1 MNETVRAAVL
11 IGLLLFLSKIGEETA
26 IRLRLPGFLGSV
38 IMGLLISGAV
48 AGIVTPSDLE
58 PALLLLVIGINFTLF
73 LAGVEEL
80 SNPALLV
87 PTKAEL
93 AYSAIMLSLS
103 SILVALI
110 VEALGFVPEWRESLA
125 LGVVLG
131 LISSG
136 PLAKIVLGREDV
148 GEKELSIMRTGLLV
162 EVEGL
167 VVFNAL
173 VAGENIVWQ
182 LVLSAIFVLF
192 IFLVGRHYLTLLF
205 HFIERYLAVK
215 EAPFAMIVALV
226 LMTGYIAEAI
236 GFNAAVTALLLGMF
250 LSEYLEERPLYLERI
265 SAFTYGFLEPL
276 FFIGIGVYATR
287 ITLSGLGLSLL
298 LFVLSALPRILVAHL
313 QGLRPVQG
321 LAYLAKGGVDAAL
334 LLSLLQDE
342 HIGYELYTIS
352 LFAIILSIIVASLE
366 SASMHVHRPEK
377 LRYRVVDL
385 ELDADIAHIDMPAE
399 EAARLVAEKGALVVV
414 DDNLRPVGYVTAK
427 DFVEVDPSLLRN
439 IPLRFFLRKEVPIVH
454 KDKTLQEVLTDV
466 SLITEPII
474 AVIDDE
480 GRVLG
485 TIRPRKLLGAL
496 LGKGKGEKGSGAPA
510 PQHPRR

>member
-38 IMGLLISGAV
+38 IMGLLVSHAVIGA
-48 AGIVTPSDLE
+48 VTPSDLV

-87 PTKAEL
+87 PTRQEL
-93 AYSAIMLSLS
+93 LYSATMLSLS
-103 SILVALI
+103 TVLVALA
-110 VEALGFVPEWRESLA
+110 VHLLGFLPGWREALA
-125 LGVVLG
+125 LGVVLA

-148 GEKELSIMRTGLLV
+148 SEKELSIMRIGLLV

-167 VVFNAL
+167 VLFNAL

-182 LVLSAIFVLF
+182 LVLSSVFVLF
-192 IFLVGRHYLTLLF
+192 VFLVGRHYLTIIF
-205 HFIERYLAVK
+205 HAIERYLAVR

-287 ITLSGLGLSLL
+287 ISVRGLGVSVL
-298 LFVLSALPRILVAHL
+298 LFALAALPRILVARL
-313 QGLRPVQG
+313 QGLRATQG
-321 LAYLAKGGVDAAL
+321 LVYLAKGGVDAAL
-334 LLSLLQDE
+334 LLSLLQE
-342 HIGYELYTIS
+342 GHIGYPLYTVT
-352 LFAIILSIIVASLE
+352 LFAIILSIIAASLE
-366 SASMHVHRPEK
+366 SASMHVHRPET
-377 LRYRVVDL
+377 LRHRVVDL
-385 ELDADIAHIDMPAE
+385 ELDTDIAHIDMPAE
-399 EAARLVAEKGALVVV
+399 AAARLVAEKGALVVV

-454 KDKTLQEVLTDV
+454 KDKTIQEVLSDI

-474 AVIDDE
+474 AVVDDE
-480 GRVLG
+480 GKVLG
-485 TIRPRKLLGAL
+485 TLRPRKLLGAL
-496 LGKGKGEKGSGAPA
+496 LRRGREDRGSGAPA
-510 PQHPRR
+510 PQHPR